1 MGSEMCIRDSFLTGY
16 QAEGSGG
23 RRLLD
28 ERRLP
33 IWGNITPVELD
44 VEQFSLSN
52 HAGHDE
58 LVEFARGCSPRH
70 LVIFH
75 ADKESAD
82 ALAAELEGEMTIHIP
97 ENGSQITLE

>member
-1 MGSEMCIRDSFLTGY
+1 MCIRDSLTGY

-23 RRLLD
+23 RKLLD
-28 ERRLP
+28 DGRLP
-33 IWGNITPVELD
+33 IWGNMTPIELD

-58 LVEFARGCSPRH
+58 LVEFARACSPRH

-75 ADKESAD
+75 ADEESAK
-82 ALAAELEGEMTIHIP
+82 ALASELDGEMEIHIP
-97 ENGSQITLE
+97 ENGTQITLE